1 MTTNGKAEP
10 RVELADLTAA
20 TFEKYTD
27 KAFEVEVDNVKQA
40 VTLVDCTEKPDNM
53 GPDSTRTPFT
63 LMLRAEVDDE
73 NPLQHAHSFLCT
85 LRGLEE
91 GEISNLSVERIMRPP
106 RLPGG
111 VYFQVVFG

>member
-1 MTTNGKAEP
+1 MTKNGKPASE
-10 RVELADLTAA
+10 VDLGDLTAA
-20 TFEKYTD
+20 TFVKYTD
-27 KAFEVEVDNVKQA
+27 KAFEIEVDSVKQP

-53 GPDSTRTPFT
+53 GPDCTRTPFT
-63 LMLRAEVDDE
+63 LMLRADVDED
-73 NPLQHAHSFLCT
+73 NPLQHAHSFMCT

-111 VYFQVVFG
+111 AYFQVVFG